1 MKFVHLHS
9 RLLVPALDI
18 QFLSVGMKKPRAD
31 PWRGGLSAL
40 LMSQTT
46 GRVGGWDEEEQ
57 EVRMKQSREGE
68 GGDY

>member
-1 MKFVHLHS
+1 ME
-9 RLLVPALDI
+9 R
-18 QFLSVGMKKPRAD
+18 
-31 PWRGGLSAL
+31 GLSAL
-40 LMSQTT
+40 LVSQTT